1 MFASG
6 SANSNVNNRDWGA
19 PIPVKSPF
27 SMSQLETPEPTIS
40 LAESDKPMNDDG
52 FDRVSYEAGVSNAGL
67 NLDNVRAPTFDE
79 DIGLQAENI
88 SFLNVKQ
95 QIAYHPYLQEQEN
108 LLQISNQEKLGRL
121 MRFDEI

>member
-1 MFASG
+1 
-6 SANSNVNNRDWGA
+6 
-19 PIPVKSPF
+19 
-27 SMSQLETPEPTIS
+27 
-40 LAESDKPMNDDG
+40 MNDDG

-79 DIGLQAENI
+79 DVGLQAENI

-95 QIAYHPYLQEQEN
+95 QIAYHPFLSEQEN
-108 LLQISNQEKLGRL
+108 LLQISNQAKLGRL